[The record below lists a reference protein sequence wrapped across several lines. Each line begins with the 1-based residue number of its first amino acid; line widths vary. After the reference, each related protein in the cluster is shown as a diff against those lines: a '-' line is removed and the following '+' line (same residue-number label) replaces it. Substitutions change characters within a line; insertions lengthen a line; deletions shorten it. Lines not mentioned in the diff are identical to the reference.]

1 MAQLM
6 FRIANEPHPD
16 VRTVSPELPDCVV
29 AIIDKALTKDADA
42 RYQTGAEF
50 ARDIRTCMTMTG
62 GAAAADG
69 SGVDISI

>member
-1 MAQLM
+1 M

-16 VRTVSPELPDCVV
+16 VRGVNPDLPDCLV

-50 ARDIRTCMTMTG
+50 AKDIRTCMTMNA
-62 GAAAADG
+62 GAAAGD

>member
-6 FRIANEPHPD
+6 FRIANEAHPD
-16 VRTVSPELPDCVV
+16 VRTINAELPDCVV
-29 AIIDKALTKDADA
+29 DIIGKALTKDPDA

-50 ARDIRTCMTMTG
+50 AKDIRTCVTMSSATPAG
-62 GAAAADG
+62 D

>member
-1 MAQLM
+1 M

-16 VRTVSPELPDCVV
+16 IRAANPDLPDCLV
-29 AIIDKALTKDADA
+29 AIIDKALTKDPDA

-50 ARDIRTCMTMTG
+50 AKDVRTCMAMNG
-62 GAAAADG
+62 GTAADE